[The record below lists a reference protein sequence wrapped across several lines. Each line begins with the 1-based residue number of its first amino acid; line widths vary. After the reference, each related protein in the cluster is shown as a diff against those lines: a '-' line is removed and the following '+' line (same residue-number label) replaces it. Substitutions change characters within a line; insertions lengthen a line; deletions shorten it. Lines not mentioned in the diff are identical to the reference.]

1 MFRWRDPPVIGIA
14 LLALAAGFGQFGAVS
29 ALGSVAKTFGH
40 LGSGTSFA
48 DEAGLSGTTLGV
60 GLAIL
65 RLASLGGLPLAGLA
79 DRFGRR
85 TILLATCAVGL
96 ALTVAAAASPGY
108 WWFVA
113 IFALGRPPLS
123 ATNGVS
129 QVAAVELTASSERAK
144 AVALIAAGYGVGA
157 GLTAI
162 VHSLAVNELG
172 FRGIF
177 ALAVLPLI
185 LLVLIQRWVVEPARY
200 TNLERD
206 TTVERR
212 PVIGPVARAYRGR
225 LAVVALVMFGVSV
238 ITGPAN
244 SLVFIYAQNIRRV
257 SGIATS
263 GMVVGAGVAGLGGLL
278 AGRWLADH
286 WGRRPTVAAGI
297 AGMAGFGALAYSGS
311 VPGLIGGYILGV
323 AAGSV
328 LAPAGGALANELFPT
343 GVRAS
348 VAGWNIAAGVVGAVV
363 GLIEFGILADVHGTG
378 NHAAFAAVITFF
390 PAVAFAA
397 LLFFLPETKGR
408 EPEDLWHAG

>member
-1 MFRWRDPPVIGIA
+1 MFRWHDPPVIGIA

-29 ALGSVAKTFGH
+29 ALGSVAKAFGH
-40 LGSGTSFA
+40 IGSGASFA

-85 TILLATCAVGL
+85 TVLLATCGIGL
-96 ALTVAAAASPGY
+96 ALTVVAAASPGY

-129 QVAAVELTASSERAK
+129 QVAAVELTATGERAK

-162 VHSLAVNELG
+162 IHSLASSVLG

-177 ALAVLPLI
+177 ALAILPLV

-200 TNLERD
+200 INLEAD
-206 TTVERR
+206 SSAERR
-212 PVIGPVARAYRGR
+212 PVIGPVAKAYRGR
-225 LAVVALVMFGVSV
+225 LALVALIMFGVSI

-244 SLVFIYAQNIRRV
+244 SLVFIYAENIRRV

-263 GMVVGAGVAGLGGLL
+263 GMVVGAGIAGLGGLL
-278 AGRWLADH
+278 VGRWLADH

-297 AGMAGFGALAYSGS
+297 VGMAVFGALAYSGS
-311 VPGLIGGYILGV
+311 VPGLIGGYIMGV

-348 VAGWNIAAGVVGAVV
+348 VAGWNIAAGVLGAVL
-363 GLIEFGILADVHGTG
+363 GLLEFGVLADVHGTG
-378 NHAAFAAVITFF
+378 NHAGFAAVITFF
-390 PAVAFAA
+390 PAVLFAG
-397 LLFFLPETKGR
+397 LLLLLPETKGR
-408 EPEDLWHAG
+408 EPEELWHAG